1 MKKYLLLSC
10 TILLSFFSLAQTKPG
25 TVKGMVYDAEKKQP
39 LMASTIT
46 LLNRADSSSASYAI
60 ADKSGAFEMKNLP
73 GGNFIVGIS
82 TVGYAEYVKN
92 ITLKDSSSGI
102 DLGTIYLKI
111 DTSSQLNVTVRA
123 AAILIKKDTVEFKA
137 SAFPTKQNANVEDLL
152 KKLPGV
158 EVDKE
163 GNITSQGEEITKV
176 YVDGKEFFSNDP
188 KLATKNLTAELVE
201 SIQVFDDMS
210 DQSKFTKMDD
220 GSRQRTINI
229 KLKKDRRKGYF
240 GRSSVA
246 GGTRD
251 RYSANLSANSF
262 NENRQISFVGGA
274 NNINKLGYTFS
285 DLVANQ
291 GGMTGNRSG
300 GNGGGG
306 GGGNR
311 GGNGG
316 GGGGGGNR
324 GGGGG
329 TPVTSTPD
337 GNTAS
342 WNAGVNFRDQWGS
355 KFQIAG
361 NYFASHSTTSNRSI
375 SNRQNIF
382 NDDSST
388 IANNTSF
395 DRNTNMNHRFT
406 MRAEYAIDSMNS
418 ILITP
423 SIGWQNSN
431 SYSYDSTT
439 TSTKTTGADEYRS
452 VASRSDRSTTRS
464 GYNANNNLLFRHRFK
479 KTGRTFTI
487 GWTTGV
493 NNTEGDGYVNSP
505 NYFYDKS
512 GILYRQRIQNQ
523 QNVQSTNSF
532 NNTISTSL
540 TELVGKIAILEL
552 NYAYTNNQSNSDRK
566 TYDYNYLSQ
575 KFDSINRPLTNYFEN
590 GFVSSRAGLN
600 FRVKKAKYDY
610 QLGGAVQVASLDNMS
625 HRALT
630 GKDSTMKQRYTN
642 FFPTANFNYNFRD
655 RKSMRFFY
663 RGSTQAPTVT
673 QLQDVV
679 DQSNP
684 LNFRIG
690 NPNLKQEFSNN
701 FQLSYNTFNVSNFL
715 YVNINASGNM
725 TSNRIVN
732 SIDLLSKADLPRLGL
747 PDTIDVRNIL
757 LTQPINLNGNYNIS
771 FSGTIGIPLKKVP
784 SGKRSPMNLN
794 LTSTIRY
801 SRDASMLYKVKNF
814 TYNTSAGER
823 INFNYNVPDKLDI
836 VSSARYTFNSTKYS
850 VKRQNNLNQQYVN
863 QTYSL
868 EATYT
873 FLKLWNISSDF
884 DYYLNSGLA
893 DGYNKGI
900 PLWNLYISRY
910 LFKKKNGEIKF
921 SVNDA
926 LNQNKSITRIAN
938 DNYIQDTYTQ
948 VLSRFFL
955 VTFNYQLNK
964 FGGRTPQAPGEGRGN
979 GNFRQRGNGGGGGNR
994 GGNGG
999 GFDNG
1004 GNGM

>member
-1 MKKYLLLSC
+1 
-10 TILLSFFSLAQTKPG
+10 
-25 TVKGMVYDAEKKQP
+25 
-39 LMASTIT
+39 MASTIT

-60 ADKSGAFEMKNLP
+60 SDKLGAFVMKNLP
-73 GGNFIVGIS
+73 AGNFIVGVS

-92 ITLKDSSSGI
+92 ITLADSASGI
-102 DLGTIYLKI
+102 DLGTIYLSI
-111 DTSSQLNVTVRA
+111 DTSSQLNVTVKA

-163 GNITSQGEEITKV
+163 GNITAQGQEITKV
-176 YVDGKEFFSNDP
+176 YVNGKEFFSNDP
-188 KLATKNLTAELVE
+188 KLATKNLTAELIE

-210 DQSKFTKMDD
+210 DQSKFTKIDD

-229 KLKKDRRKGYF
+229 KLRKDRNKGYF

-274 NNINKLGYTFS
+274 NNINRLGYTFN
-285 DLVANQ
+285 DLVSNQ
-291 GGMTGNRSG
+291 GGMGGNRS
-300 GNGGGG
+300 
-306 GGGNR
+306 
-311 GGNGG
+311 GG

-329 TPVTSTPD
+329 GGNRGGGGYGGGGGGPQTSTPD

-342 WNAGVNFRDQWGS
+342 WNAGVNFRDQWGP

-361 NYFASHSTTSNRSI
+361 NYFASHSTTNNYST
-375 SNRQNIF
+375 SNRQNF
-382 NDDSST
+382 FTADSAT
-388 IANNTSF
+388 VANNTSF
-395 DRNTNMNHRFT
+395 DQNTNMNHRFT
-406 MRAEYAIDSMNS
+406 FRAEYAIDSMNS
-418 ILITP
+418 LLITP
-423 SIGWQNSN
+423 SVSWQNSH

-439 TSTKTTGADEYRS
+439 TRTRTTENGEYQS
-452 VASRSDRSTTRS
+452 VQSRSDRSTTRS

-512 GILYRQRIQNQ
+512 GTVYRQRLQNQ

-540 TELVGKIAILEL
+540 TELIGKTAILEL

-566 TYDYNYLSQ
+566 TYDYSYLSQ
-575 KFDSINRPLTNYFEN
+575 KFDSINKPLTNYFEN
-590 GFVSSRAGLN
+590 GFVSSRTGLN
-600 FRVKKAKYDY
+600 LRVKKLKYDY
-610 QLGGAVQVASLDNMS
+610 QLGGAIQMASLDNMS
-625 HRALT
+625 HRAIT

-642 FFPTANFNYNFRD
+642 FFPTASFNYNFRD
-655 RKSMRFFY
+655 RKSLRFFY
-663 RGSTQAPTVT
+663 RGNTQAPSVT

-684 LNFRIG
+684 LNFRVG
-690 NPNLKQEFSNN
+690 NPDLKQEFSNN
-701 FQLSYNTFNVSNFL
+701 FQFSYNTFNVSNFL
-715 YVNINASGNM
+715 YLNINANANM

-732 SIDLLSKADLPRLGL
+732 SIDLLSKSDLPRLGL
-747 PDTIDVRNIL
+747 PDSIDVRNIL
-757 LTQPINLNGNYNIS
+757 LTRPINLNGNYNAS
-771 FSGTIGIPLKKVP
+771 LSGTIGIPLKKVP

-794 LTSTIRY
+794 LTSSIRY
-801 SRDASMLYKVKNF
+801 SQDATMLYKVKNL
-814 TYNTSAGER
+814 TYTTSAGER
-823 INFNYNVPDKLDI
+823 INFNYNIPDKLDI

-850 VKRQNNLNQQYVN
+850 VRKENNLQYVN

-868 EATYT
+868 ETVFT
-873 FLKLWNISSDF
+873 FLKLYNVSSEF

-893 DGYNKGI
+893 TGYNKGI

-910 LFKKKNGEIKF
+910 LFKKKNGEVRF

-926 LNQNKSITRIAN
+926 LNQNKSINRSIG

-955 VTFNYQLNK
+955 LTFNYQLNK
-964 FGGRTPQAPGEGRGN
+964 FGGRTPQGQGRGEGRGN
-979 GNFRQRGNGGGGGNR
+979 GEFRQRGGGGGGNYNGGNGGGGFN
-994 GGNGG
+994 
-999 GFDNG
+999 NG